1 MGANPVC
8 RYNGRDFTTADMA
21 LLHTLLAIKPPLSR
35 HALSREWCQ
44 RIGWLTPGGGLKDMS
59 ARLVML
65 AMQRDGRLTLPPP
78 RRPQSRPKPIVF
90 GPETD
95 PPEQLQD
102 CASGRSLLITAS
114 LDVVRPLQIIP
125 VVSGTDASVRW
136 NAYLARYHYLG
147 YKVLSGDQLRYA
159 VSDRT
164 GRLLALLGFDA
175 AAWKTAPRDAFIG
188 WSSAQ
193 RRHNLHLVV
202 NNSRFLILPWVRLP
216 NLASHILSQIQQRL
230 PHDWQQ
236 RYAYQPVLLETFCE
250 TPRFNGTV
258 YRAANWTLVGLTQ
271 GRGRNDRDR
280 QLTLPKKHIFIQPLR
295 KDWQRILRQ

>member
-1 MGANPVC
+1 MGAKPVC

-59 ARLVML
+59 ARLAML

-78 RRPQSRPKPIVF
+78 RRRQGRPKPIVF

-95 PPEQLQD
+95 PPEQP
-102 CASGRSLLITAS
+102 ITAS

-147 YKVLSGDQLRYA
+147 YKVLSGDQLRYT
-159 VSDRT
+159 VSDRA

-280 QLTLPKKHIFIQPLR
+280 QLTLFFIQPLR

>member
-1 MGANPVC
+1 MRCRANGASVSAGYAWWWAEGHERPAG
-8 RYNGRDFTTADMA
+8 YA
-21 LLHTLLAIKPPLSR
+21 R
-35 HALSREWCQ
+35 HAARRSAHPAATARAPEAGQNRLSSDQ
-44 RIGWLTPGGGLKDMS
+44 
-59 ARLVML
+59 
-65 AMQRDGRLTLPPP
+65 
-78 RRPQSRPKPIVF
+78 KPI
-90 GPETD
+90 
-95 PPEQLQD
+95 PPVQLQD
-102 CASGRSLLITAS
+102 CASGRSLLTAS
-114 LDVVRPLQIIP
+114 LDVVRPLQIVP

-159 VSDRT
+159 VSDRA

-188 WSSAQ
+188 WSSVQ

-280 QLTLPKKHIFIQPLR
+280 QLTLPKKHMSFIQPLR
-295 KDWQRILRQ
+295 QR